1 VAIRDQIEL
10 RSVDLHSLI
19 SPDHAVRIVWDFV
32 VGLDLSALLAKIKA
46 VEGVPGRDATDPR
59 ILLALWLYATIDG
72 VGSARALERLTKQH
86 DAYRWICGGVT
97 TNHHLLSDF
106 RVAHVEVLDGLLT
119 TSVATLV
126 AEGLVELKRI
136 AQDGVR
142 VRASA
147 GEASF
152 RRKPTLEQCLKDAE
166 EQIEALKKELE
177 EDPDATNRRQK
188 AARAGAAAERKER
201 VERALEQLPEVEA
214 KKKKADRDK
223 ARVSTTDPD
232 ARKMKMGDG
241 GFRPAFNGQFAV
253 DTETL
258 VVAGV
263 DVTNEGS
270 DQAQM
275 SPMLDQLEERY
286 GEVPDEY
293 LSDGGFAAID
303 QIEEATSR
311 GATVFAPVR
320 KPRDPSRDRY
330 EPRPGDSEIIAD
342 WRQRMGTAEAK
353 AIYRDRAS
361 SVECVNGH
369 VRNRGLLQFLV
380 RGLEKARAVL
390 LWHAL
395 AHNLMRAAS
404 LRAAAAAAAA

>member
-1 VAIRDQIEL
+1 M
-10 RSVDLHSLI
+10 
-19 SPDHAVRIVWDFV
+19 
-32 VGLDLSALLAKIKA
+32 SALLAKIKA

>member
-1 VAIRDQIEL
+1 M
-10 RSVDLHSLI
+10 
-19 SPDHAVRIVWDFV
+19 
-32 VGLDLSALLAKIKA
+32 SALLAKIKA

-126 AEGLVELKRI
+126 AEGLVELKRV